1 MIKFILA
8 DLSILK
14 NELNQ
19 QDILRNQMIRMT
31 DSDEVQSGKEVK
43 SNVTNVLI
51 LCSSE
56 IRRCLPINIR
66 SLS

>member
-14 NELNQ
+14 NEFNR
-19 QDILRNQMIRMT
+19 QDILRNQMTRMT
-31 DSDEVQSGKEVK
+31 DNDEVQSGKEVK

-51 LCSSE
+51 LCSRE
-56 IRRCLPINIR
+56 N
-66 SLS
+66 

>member
-51 LCSSE
+51 LCSRE
-56 IRRCLPINIR
+56 N
-66 SLS
+66 